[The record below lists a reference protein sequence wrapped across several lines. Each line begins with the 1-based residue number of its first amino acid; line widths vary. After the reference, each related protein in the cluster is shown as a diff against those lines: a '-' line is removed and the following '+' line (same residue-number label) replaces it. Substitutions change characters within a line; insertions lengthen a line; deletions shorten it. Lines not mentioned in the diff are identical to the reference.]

1 MISYALDLLMID
13 NTVWNFKFNLVELS
27 KFLNFRFIEPTDL
40 RNDSTTDHHLI
51 GVLMGCNLGAK
62 LVADAKTTLDGRCVD
77 TEMMGALESAFNEL
91 PTSYDAIRCE
101 TSLKIQ
107 WQVRN

>member
-1 MISYALDLLMID
+1 
-13 NTVWNFKFNLVELS
+13 
-27 KFLNFRFIEPTDL
+27 
-40 RNDSTTDHHLI
+40 
-51 GVLMGCNLGAK
+51 MGCNLGAK

-107 WQVRN
+107 